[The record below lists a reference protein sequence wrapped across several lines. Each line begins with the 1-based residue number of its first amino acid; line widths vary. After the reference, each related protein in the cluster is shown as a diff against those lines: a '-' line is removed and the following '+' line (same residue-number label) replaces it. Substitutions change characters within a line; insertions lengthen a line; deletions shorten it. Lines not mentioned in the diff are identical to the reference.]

1 MSLYFLFIPPVCSGF
16 FSYPIFNFYRPKLG
30 IENKSIK
37 LKEYKRPDFV
47 RINHQTVLNR
57 QLQIKNFKR
66 YRKTGIKS
74 SEHRT
79 TRISA
84 NRRGKIKIYLLKAYY
99 LGPF

>member
-1 MSLYFLFIPPVCSGF
+1 MSFYFLFIPPVCSGF
-16 FSYPIFNFYRPKLG
+16 FSYSIFKFFRPKLA

-37 LKEYKRPDFV
+37 VKEYKRPDFV

-66 YRKTGIKS
+66 YRKTSIKS
-74 SEHRT
+74 SEHHT
-79 TRISA
+79 TRTSA
-84 NRRGKIKIYLLKAYY
+84 NRRGKIKIYLLKACY